1 MRERSLIMDY
11 DVAVIGNDEAAFEM
25 LCLSAA
31 SKRRTVAILPESR
44 HSAWLV
50 GQALRRL
57 ISNLLVDR
65 TAQRKAMF
73 AQAGTPRLLQA
84 LITRA
89 IVDEVSEHVQMLEN
103 IGVDVMLGEARFIGS
118 RDLQVSLGVTCSRE
132 TVKARHLVIGTG
144 VRRTA
149 MHRPLGLMPF
159 HRPESL
165 LSGRQLPGTACI
177 VGGGDVGAGLS
188 ALISLFGVQT
198 RHVARHDNDSVMHE
212 LASAAGVQL
221 GYHPTDVGLPQFGAP
236 FTRLHADVVDCRRS
250 VGFTDHLSL
259 NAINVEPDENGQL
272 WCASNFETWC
282 GGVFGI
288 GDVVGFSP
296 DTALHPSV
304 QAERIMSCMTRTVP
318 RPHLMD
324 SFVRAAA
331 VV

>member
-1 MRERSLIMDY
+1 MDY

-31 SKRRTVAILPESR
+31 SKRRTLAILPESR

-50 GQALRRL
+50 GQGLRRL
-57 ISNLLVDR
+57 ISDLLVDR
-65 TAQRKAMF
+65 TAQRQAMYEH
-73 AQAGTPRLLQA
+73 AGTPKLLQT
-84 LITRA
+84 LIRRA
-89 IVDEVSEHVQMLEN
+89 FVEEISEHVQMLEN

-118 RDLQVSLGVTCSRE
+118 RDLMVSLGVSCSRE

-144 VRRTA
+144 VRQTA

-165 LSGRQLPGTACI
+165 FTGRHLPDTACV

-188 ALISLFGVQT
+188 ALISLFGVET
-198 RHVARHDNDSVMHE
+198 RHVARHDNESVMHE
-212 LASAAGVQL
+212 LAGAAGVQI
-221 GYHPTDVGLPQFGAP
+221 GYHPAEVGLSQFGAP
-236 FTRLHADVVDCRRS
+236 FTKLHADVVDCRRC

-259 NAINVEPDENGQL
+259 DTINVEPDENGQL

-282 GGVFGI
+282 SGVFGI

-296 DTALHPSV
+296 DTALHPSI
-304 QAERIMSCMTRTVP
+304 QAERVMSSITRSVP
-318 RPHLMD
+318 RPHLMN
-324 SFVRAAA
+324 SFVRAATA
-331 VV
+331 G

>member
-1 MRERSLIMDY
+1 MDY

-50 GQALRRL
+50 GQGLRRL

-65 TAQRKAMF
+65 TIQRRAMF
-73 AQAGTPRLLQA
+73 AHAGTPRLLQA
-84 LITRA
+84 LIRRA
-89 IVDEVSEHVQMLEN
+89 IADEVSEHIRMLEN
-103 IGVDVMLGEARFIGS
+103 IGVDVMLGEARFIGN
-118 RDLQVSLGVTCSRE
+118 RDLMVSLGVSCSRE

-165 LSGRQLPGTACI
+165 FTGQHLPDTACV

-188 ALISLFGVQT
+188 ALISLFGVET
-198 RHVARHDNDSVMHE
+198 RHVARNDNDSVMHE
-212 LASAAGVQL
+212 LAATAGVKI
-221 GYHPTDVGLPQFGAP
+221 GYHPAEVGLPQFGAP
-236 FTRLHADVVDCRRS
+236 FTKLHADVVDCRRS

-259 NAINVEPDENGQL
+259 DAINVEPDENGQL

-282 GGVFGI
+282 SGVFGI

-304 QAERIMSCMTRTVP
+304 QAERVMSSIARTVP

-324 SFVRAAA
+324 SFVRAATA
-331 VV
+331 G

>member
-1 MRERSLIMDY
+1 
-11 DVAVIGNDEAAFEM
+11 
-25 LCLSAA
+25 
-31 SKRRTVAILPESR
+31 VAILPESR

-50 GQALRRL
+50 GQGLRRL
-57 ISNLLVDR
+57 ISDLMVDR
-65 TAQRKAMF
+65 TAQRRAMF
-73 AQAGTPRLLQA
+73 KRAGNPRLLQT
-84 LITRA
+84 LIRRA
-89 IVDEVSEHVQMLEN
+89 IVEEVSEHVRMLEN
-103 IGVDVMLGEARFIGS
+103 IGVDVILGEARFIGS
-118 RDLQVSLGVTCSRE
+118 RDLMVSLGVSCSRE
-132 TVKARHLVIGTG
+132 TVTARHLVIGTG

-165 LSGRQLPGTACI
+165 FTGRHLPKTACV

-188 ALISLFGVQT
+188 ALISLFGVET

-212 LASAAGVQL
+212 LAAAAGVQI
-221 GYHPTDVGLPQFGAP
+221 GYHPAEVGLPQFGAQ
-236 FTRLHADVVDCRRS
+236 FTKLHADVVDCRRS

-259 NAINVEPDENGQL
+259 DAINVEPDENGQL

-282 GGVFGI
+282 SGVFGI

-304 QAERIMSCMTRTVP
+304 QAERVMSSIARTVP

-324 SFVRAAA
+324 SFVRATA
-331 VV
+331 VG